1 MISHFKYFLNQ
12 NNNYSLGNKLFLIGI
27 FFLPSALPIGGLF
40 LLSALIASVY
50 KNHKEFFKDKWNY
63 PIILSLGFILM
74 STIKITFL
82 DYPIELIDYKKTY
95 IWINLFNWVPSLLC
109 FWAFQ
114 FYLLTKLQRL
124 NFCKFLLFGTLP
136 VLFSCV
142 SQFIFKTY
150 GPLYTL
156 SGLIVWFQRP
166 IEAGGAVTGLF
177 NNPNYLA
184 FWLSITLPFSLLLLK
199 ISKNKFERV
208 TFTIISL
215 TIVPFIILTNSR
227 NGLISLIITLLLYY
241 GFKKF
246 SLFFFGGFFLT
257 LITNFS
263 IKYIYP
269 SLSIYQWLENRNI
282 LNKIL
287 KINFDY
293 NSSPR
298 IIIFKSSLSFIKERP
313 LLGWGASTFPHLH
326 SQTLSK
332 VDAQHTHNIFLELAH
347 NFGIPL
353 SIIIFSSI
361 LFLLIKLFKFVNTSQ
376 YKYSFKLLEKS
387 WLIATFLV
395 LIFHISDITYY
406 DGKINLLISTL
417 LSGARCILNSNETS
431 TEKYLSNE

>member
-1 MISHFKYFLNQ
+1 MISYFKYFLNL
-12 NNNYSLGNKLFLIGI
+12 NNDCSLGNKLFLIGI

-40 LLSALIASVY
+40 LLLALIISAY
-50 KNHKEFFKDKWNY
+50 KNHKEFLKDKWNY
-63 PIILSLGFILM
+63 PIILSLGIILI
-74 STIKITFL
+74 STIKITSF

-95 IWINLFNWVPSLLC
+95 IWINLFNWLPSLVC

-114 FYLLTKLQRL
+114 FYLETKIQRL
-124 NFCKFLLFGTLP
+124 NFCKSLLLGTLP
-136 VLFSCV
+136 ILYSCI

-150 GPLYTL
+150 GPLYTM

-184 FWLSITLPFSLLLLK
+184 SWLSTILPFSLLLLK

-208 TFTIISL
+208 SFTLISL
-215 TIVPFIILTNSR
+215 TIIPFIILTNSR
-227 NGLISLIITLLLYY
+227 NGLICLITTLLLYY
-241 GFKKF
+241 GFKKV

-257 LITNFS
+257 LITNFL

-269 SLSIYQWLENRNI
+269 SLSIYQWLENRNL
-282 LNKIL
+282 LNKIF

-293 NSSPR
+293 DSSPR
-298 IIIFKSSLSFIKERP
+298 VVIFKSSLSFIKDKP

-326 SQTLSK
+326 SETLSK

-361 LFLLIKLFKFVNTSQ
+361 LFLLIKLFKSVKNSQ
-376 YKYSFKLLEKS
+376 SEYSFKILEKS
-387 WLIATFLV
+387 WLIATFLILV
-395 LIFHISDITYY
+395 IHTSDITYY
-406 DGKINLLISTL
+406 DGKINILICTL
-417 LSGARCILNSNETS
+417 LAGARTIINSNQTS
-431 TEKYLSNE
+431 TKKYLSNE